1 MITPSSVPH
10 RDALL
15 ALCDRLPSDLPWAVT
30 ASENLALRGFDVS
43 PGDVDVTTTAAG
55 VYRIED
61 LFSDH
66 VARDVVPPEDAEAET
81 IRSHFGALSLHD
93 TEVELM
99 GDVEH
104 RVEGTWVADPPV
116 AESREFVAVE
126 GREVPVMPL
135 DVEAAGYR
143 ARGEDGRA
151 DAIEARLA
159 VAVDGETPTAAT
171 ALHDVEG
178 VRR

>member
-1 MITPSSVPH
+1 MTFSSSAPH

-43 PGDVDVTTTAAG
+43 PGDVDLATTADG
-55 VYRIED
+55 VYRIEE

-66 VARDVVPPEDAEAET
+66 VTRDVVPPEEAETET
-81 IRSHFGALSLHD
+81 IRSHFGALSLHG

-104 RVEGTWVADPPV
+104 HIDGEWVADPPV
-116 AESREFVAVE
+116 AEVREFRTVE
-126 GREVPVMPL
+126 GREVPVIPL

-143 ARGEDGRA
+143 ARGEPDRA
-151 DAIEARLA
+151 AAIEARLEAARDEDAERATNSA
-159 VAVDGETPTAAT
+159 VPEEA
-171 ALHDVEG
+171 
-178 VRR
+178 RR